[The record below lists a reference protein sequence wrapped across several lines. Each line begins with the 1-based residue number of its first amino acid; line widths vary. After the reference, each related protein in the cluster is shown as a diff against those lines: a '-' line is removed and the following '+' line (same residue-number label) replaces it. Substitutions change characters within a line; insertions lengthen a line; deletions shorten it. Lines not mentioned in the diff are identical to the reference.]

1 MAIQGLFRRKQGDED
16 KEPEDLG
23 TININIGSGGL
34 LDVESVDKTIKYQ
47 RLLSE
52 ITTDTI
58 KDIAVIFEKAQ
69 EHSGTKSQ
77 AYQLMTDAG
86 IPLEYLIAL
95 GITNEE
101 SIYGFQVLSQRGIL
115 EGGVARSG
123 AGKGV
128 DEDYVYEI
136 QELKRE
142 MPPLV
147 TLTGEKVDVVPSLT
161 TINDRQLDTIIKQE
175 TTIRQLKLQYQQ
187 LEAEL
192 ELAKQNV
199 QTESEEDDFVSGV
212 MGAMQVTTELDL
224 TELVPDITTDAE
236 ESARED
242 DVSPQETELR
252 KYLDKLKQKA
262 GDYDTGSEP
271 EDDDLYGFEDEE
283 VKTVYILAQEFHVE
297 PIDGYN
303 VKFVEASVD
312 LNLYTNSK
320 NNLLVITNNV
330 PRYILNVFV
339 DWIKGIT
346 DSNKKYRIVTLEG
359 AEMSHPLIEAV
370 VELTKESL
378 DNYYETNE
386 LAKYTG
392 KGVGSFL
399 DITDFLIN

>member
-1 MAIQGLFRRKQGDED
+1 MAIQGLFRRKQDEEE

-34 LDVESVDKTIKYQ
+34 LDVETVDKTIKYQ

-52 ITTDTI
+52 ITSDTI
-58 KDIAVIFEKAQ
+58 KDIATIFEKAHEQ
-69 EHSGTKSQ
+69 SGTKSQ
-77 AYQLMTDAG
+77 AYQMMTDAG

-115 EGGVARSG
+115 EGGVAKQPSQN
-123 AGKGV
+123 GV
-128 DEDYVYEI
+128 DEDYVYEV
-136 QELKRE
+136 QELERQV
-142 MPPLV
+142 PALV
-147 TLTGEKVDVVPSLT
+147 TLTGESVPERPTLTSL
-161 TINDRQLDTIIKQE
+161 NDRQLQKIIEQE
-175 TTIRQLKLQYQQ
+175 TQYRQLELQYRQ
-187 LEAEL
+187 LESQL
-192 ELAKQNV
+192 DQV
-199 QTESEEDDFVSGV
+199 QQTSYGVDEDEDFVTGV

-224 TELVPDITTDAE
+224 AELVPDITTDAE
-236 ESARED
+236 ELEKP
-242 DVSPQETELR
+242 VPNPQENELH
-252 KYLDKLKQKA
+252 KYLDKLRQKA
-262 GDYDTGSEP
+262 GDYDAGSEP
-271 EDDDLYGFEDEE
+271 EDELYGYTEDEN
-283 VKTVYILAQEFHVE
+283 KTVYILAQEFHIE
-297 PIDGYN
+297 PIDGYTI
-303 VKFVEASVD
+303 KFIEASVD

-339 DWIKGIT
+339 DWIKGIS

-370 VELTKESL
+370 IELTKESL

-399 DITDFLIN
+399 DISDFFND

>member
-1 MAIQGLFRRKQGDED
+1 MAIQGLFRRKQDEEE

-34 LDVESVDKTIKYQ
+34 LDVETVDKTIKYQ

-52 ITTDTI
+52 ITSDTI
-58 KDIAVIFEKAQ
+58 KDIATIFEKAHEQ
-69 EHSGTKSQ
+69 SGTKSQ
-77 AYQLMTDAG
+77 AYQMMTDAG

-115 EGGVARSG
+115 EGGVAKQPSQN
-123 AGKGV
+123 GV
-128 DEDYVYEI
+128 DEDYVYEV
-136 QELKRE
+136 QELERQV
-142 MPPLV
+142 PALV
-147 TLTGEKVDVVPSLT
+147 TLTGESVPERPTLTSL
-161 TINDRQLDTIIKQE
+161 NDRQLQKIIEQE
-175 TTIRQLKLQYQQ
+175 TQYRQLELQYRQ
-187 LEAEL
+187 LEAQL
-192 ELAKQNV
+192 EQV
-199 QTESEEDDFVSGV
+199 QQTSYGVDEDEDFVTGV

-224 TELVPDITTDAE
+224 AELVPDITTDAE
-236 ESARED
+236 ELEKP
-242 DVSPQETELR
+242 VPNPQENELH
-252 KYLDKLKQKA
+252 KYLDKLRQKA
-262 GDYDTGSEP
+262 GDYDAGSEP
-271 EDDDLYGFEDEE
+271 EDELYDYTEDEN
-283 VKTVYILAQEFHVE
+283 KTVYILAQEFHIE
-297 PIDGYN
+297 PIDGYT
-303 VKFVEASVD
+303 VKFIEASVD

-339 DWIKGIT
+339 DWIKGIS

-370 VELTKESL
+370 IELTKESL

-399 DITDFLIN
+399 DISDFFND

>member
-1 MAIQGLFRRKQGDED
+1 MAIQGLFRRKQDEEE

-34 LDVESVDKTIKYQ
+34 LDVETVDKTIKYQ

-52 ITTDTI
+52 ITSDTI
-58 KDIAVIFEKAQ
+58 KDIATIFEKAHEQ
-69 EHSGTKSQ
+69 SGTKSQ
-77 AYQLMTDAG
+77 AYQMMTDAG

-115 EGGVARSG
+115 EGGVAKQPSQN
-123 AGKGV
+123 GV
-128 DEDYVYEI
+128 DEDYVYEV
-136 QELKRE
+136 QELERQV
-142 MPPLV
+142 PALV
-147 TLTGEKVDVVPSLT
+147 TLTGESVPERPSLT
-161 TINDRQLDTIIKQE
+161 SLNDRQLQKIIEQE
-175 TTIRQLKLQYQQ
+175 TQYRQLELQYRQ
-187 LEAEL
+187 LEAQL
-192 ELAKQNV
+192 EQV
-199 QTESEEDDFVSGV
+199 QQTSYGVDEDEDFVTGV

-224 TELVPDITTDAE
+224 AELVPDITTDAE
-236 ESARED
+236 ELEKP
-242 DVSPQETELR
+242 VPNPQENELH
-252 KYLDKLKQKA
+252 KYLDKLRQKA
-262 GDYDTGSEP
+262 GDYDAGSEP
-271 EDDDLYGFEDEE
+271 EDELYDYTEDEN
-283 VKTVYILAQEFHVE
+283 KTVYILAQEFHIE
-297 PIDGYN
+297 PIDGYT
-303 VKFVEASVD
+303 VKFIEASVD

-339 DWIKGIT
+339 DWIKGIS

-370 VELTKESL
+370 IELTKESL

-399 DITDFLIN
+399 DISDFFND

>member
-1 MAIQGLFRRKQGDED
+1 MAIQGLFRRKQDEEE

-34 LDVESVDKTIKYQ
+34 LDVETVDKTIKYQ
-47 RLLSE
+47 RLLTE
-52 ITTDTI
+52 ITSDTI
-58 KDIAVIFEKAQ
+58 KDIATIFEKAHEQ
-69 EHSGTKSQ
+69 SGTKSQ
-77 AYQLMTDAG
+77 AYQMMTDAG

-115 EGGVARSG
+115 EGGVAKQPSQN
-123 AGKGV
+123 GV
-128 DEDYVYEI
+128 DEDYVYEV
-136 QELKRE
+136 QELERQV
-142 MPPLV
+142 PALV
-147 TLTGEKVDVVPSLT
+147 TLTGESVPERPTLTSL
-161 TINDRQLDTIIKQE
+161 NDRQLQKIIEQE
-175 TTIRQLKLQYQQ
+175 TQYRQLELQYRQ
-187 LEAEL
+187 LEAQL
-192 ELAKQNV
+192 EQV
-199 QTESEEDDFVSGV
+199 QQTSYGVDEDEDFVTGV

-224 TELVPDITTDAE
+224 AELVPDITTDAE
-236 ESARED
+236 ELEKP
-242 DVSPQETELR
+242 VPNPQENELH
-252 KYLDKLKQKA
+252 KYLDKLRQKA
-262 GDYDTGSEP
+262 GDYDAGSEP
-271 EDDDLYGFEDEE
+271 EDELYDYTEDEN
-283 VKTVYILAQEFHVE
+283 KTVYILAQEFHIE
-297 PIDGYN
+297 PIDGYT
-303 VKFVEASVD
+303 VKFIEASVD

-339 DWIKGIT
+339 DWIKGIS

-370 VELTKESL
+370 IELTKESL

-399 DITDFLIN
+399 DISDFFND

>member
-34 LDVESVDKTIKYQ
+34 LDVESVDKSVKYQ

-52 ITTDTI
+52 ISTDTI
-58 KDIAVIFEKAQ
+58 KEIADIFEKAQ

-115 EGGVARSG
+115 EGGVAKSG

-136 QELKRE
+136 QELERE
-142 MPPLV
+142 VPPLV
-147 TLTGEKVDVVPSLT
+147 TLTGESVNEMPSLT
-161 TINDRQLDTIIKQE
+161 VLNDRQLETIIKQE
-175 TTIRQLKLQYQQ
+175 TKIRQLQVQYKQ
-187 LEAEL
+187 LESEL

-199 QTESEEDDFVSGV
+199 STNEEEEDYVSGV

-224 TELVPDITTDAE
+224 TELIPDITTDAE
-236 ESARED
+236 ESERIEET
-242 DVSPQETELR
+242 SPQETELR

-262 GDYDTGSEP
+262 RDYDTGSAP
-271 EDDDLYGFEDEE
+271 EDDDYYDLGEDE
-283 VKTVYILAQEFHVE
+283 VRNVYILSQEFHVE

-303 VKFVEASVD
+303 IKFVEASVD

-320 NNLLVITNNV
+320 HNLLVITNNV

-378 DNYYETNE
+378 DHYYETNE
-386 LAKYTG
+386 LSKYTG

-399 DITDFLIN
+399 DISEFFND

>member
-52 ITTDTI
+52 ITTETI

-136 QELKRE
+136 QELGRT

-147 TLTGEKVDVVPSLT
+147 TLTGEKIDAIPSLT
-161 TINDRQLDTIIKQE
+161 TINDRQLETMIKQE

-192 ELAKQNV
+192 ELAKQNI
-199 QTESEEDDFVSGV
+199 QTVTEEDDFVSGV

-236 ESARED
+236 E
-242 DVSPQETELR
+242 
-252 KYLDKLKQKA
+252 
-262 GDYDTGSEP
+262 G
-271 EDDDLYGFEDEE
+271 
-283 VKTVYILAQEFHVE
+283 
-297 PIDGYN
+297 
-303 VKFVEASVD
+303 
-312 LNLYTNSK
+312 
-320 NNLLVITNNV
+320 
-330 PRYILNVFV
+330 
-339 DWIKGIT
+339 
-346 DSNKKYRIVTLEG
+346 
-359 AEMSHPLIEAV
+359 
-370 VELTKESL
+370 
-378 DNYYETNE
+378 
-386 LAKYTG
+386 
-392 KGVGSFL
+392 
-399 DITDFLIN
+399 